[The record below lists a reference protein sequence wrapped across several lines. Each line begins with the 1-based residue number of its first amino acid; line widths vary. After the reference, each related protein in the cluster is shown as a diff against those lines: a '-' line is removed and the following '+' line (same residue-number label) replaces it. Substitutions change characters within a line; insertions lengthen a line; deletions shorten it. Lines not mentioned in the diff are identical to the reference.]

1 MCVCV
6 CVCVCVCESCTL
18 MVSAI
23 TGVHSQPEGFAQ
35 GENFGLS
42 GGGGMETTDWPGQ
55 TVGVLI
61 F

>member
-1 MCVCV
+1 VCV
-6 CVCVCVCESCTL
+6 FVCESCTL
-18 MVSAI
+18 MISAI